1 VVDPHNEEMRQRALS
16 QWASSKYA
24 VLEVDVSST
33 HTDAD
38 LATIATHHPSGDLFS
53 WDEFTN
59 INWIKDMR
67 HSVDFGLKLADT
79 ANDRAEFTAKG
90 QNWNRIAS
98 ILAENLVIYFTN
110 TATSATTV
118 LLELEGW

>member
-1 VVDPHNEEMRQRALS
+1 MGF
-16 QWASSKYA
+16 ASSDKEALKDWSSDKYA
-24 VLEVDVSST
+24 VLAVDVSST

-38 LATIATHHPSGDLFS
+38 LANIATHHPSGDAFS

-67 HSVDFGLKLADT
+67 HPVDFGLKLADT
-79 ANDRAEFTAKG
+79 GNDRAEFTAKG
-90 QNWNRIAS
+90 QNWTRIAN
-98 ILAENLVIYFTN
+98 ILKANLVIYFTN

-118 LLELEGW
+118 LLLLEGW

>member
-1 VVDPHNEEMRQRALS
+1 MPMSQEQAIEALKRF
-16 QWASSKYA
+16 SSTSYA
-24 VLEVDVSST
+24 VLAVDVSST

-38 LATIATHHPSGDLFS
+38 LANIATHHPSGDTFS

-79 ANDRAEFTAKG
+79 GNDRAEFTAKG
-90 QNWNRIAS
+90 QNWDRIANVLEGS
-98 ILAENLVIYFTN
+98 LVIYFTN
-110 TATSATTV
+110 TATSSTNV
-118 LLELEGW
+118 LLLLEGW